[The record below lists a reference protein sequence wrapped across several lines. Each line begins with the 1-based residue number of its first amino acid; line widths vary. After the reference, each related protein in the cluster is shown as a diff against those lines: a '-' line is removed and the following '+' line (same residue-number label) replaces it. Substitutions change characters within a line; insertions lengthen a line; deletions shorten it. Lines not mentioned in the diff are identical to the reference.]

1 MSNALGIAAVTA
13 VLKDLLN
20 NGVIANDL
28 NGVVG
33 QVTVSAL
40 PPDRITA
47 PATGTQTSQ
56 LNIFLYQV
64 LANTGWATVGL
75 PARNGAGERISNP
88 PLALNLRYLL
98 TAYGARDFDAEIL
111 LGYAMQLLHETP
123 GLGRDAIR
131 TALSAPSPVTGEEL
145 PDPFTALAAA
155 DLADQFEQLKI
166 SPIYLD
172 TEEVYRLW
180 SAMQAHYRP
189 SMAYEVTAV
198 LIQSTRPTRSA
209 LPARRYHLDVVSFRQ
224 PVVERVL
231 SQAGPNEP
239 ILANAPILPGHRL
252 VIEGQQL
259 RGAFT
264 RVQLG
269 GLATPVEPAPAE
281 VTDRRITV
289 TLPGTLRAGVQGFQ
303 VVHLLEIGELR
314 ELRRGVESNV
324 AAFVLRPRILRRP
337 DDTDDITVTDPVNAE
352 DGTRSATVTVRL
364 APPVFREQKLALF
377 LNEIGAPADRPARAY
392 SFRDP
397 PWTLPGDQSD
407 TIAFP
412 VRGVLPGTYVARV
425 QVDGAESPLQSTAAD
440 APFSRPRVTV

>member
-20 NGVIANDL
+20 NGVIAHDL

-40 PPDRITA
+40 PPDRIA
-47 PATGTQTSQ
+47 PPTNGTQTSQ

-131 TALSAPSPVTGEEL
+131 TALQAPSPVAGDEL
-145 PDPFTALAAA
+145 PDPFSALAAA

-198 LIQSTRPTRSA
+198 LIQSSRPASLA
-209 LPARRYHLDVVSFRQ
+209 PPARRFHLDVVPFRQ

-231 SQAGPNEP
+231 SRAGPNEP

-264 RVQLG
+264 QVQLG
-269 GLATPVEPAPAE
+269 GLATPIEPAPAD
-281 VTDRRITV
+281 VTARRITV

-303 VVHLLEIGELR
+303 VIHLVEIGEQH

-324 AAFVLRPRILRRP
+324 ASFVLRPRILRRP
-337 DDTDDITVTDPVNAE
+337 DDTDDITVTNPVDAD
-352 DGTRSATVTVRL
+352 DGTRSATVAVRL
-364 APPVFREQKLALF
+364 APAISREQRLALY
-377 LNEIGAPADRPARAY
+377 LNEIGAPANRPARAY
-392 SFRDP
+392 AFRDP
-397 PWTLPGDQSD
+397 PWTTDADQSA

-412 VRGVLPGTYVARV
+412 VRGVVPGTYIVRV
-425 QVDGAESPLQSTAAD
+425 QVDGAESPLLSTAAD
-440 APFSRPRVTV
+440 APFSRPQVTI